1 MRITAY
7 KPIITRIDAFD
18 ATIGTTITFGWKG
31 AQAFQN
37 ELIIRDS
44 ETLDIVYKYK
54 TGRDMSL
61 KHVMNIAL
69 GTTNEDVTGQF
80 KNGKQYQATITVF
93 DKDGVQ
99 SDPSDPVTFWCFTE
113 PVLKIT
119 NEDVLSGIITMSS
132 LYLNFYYQQTEG
144 ETLSEYYIELYD
156 ENRYLLLRSSIYY
169 GSSSEE
175 YLEYRIEGLLNNH
188 TYYVNVNA
196 RTAHGIEVSTGL
208 VQFSV
213 KHDKMGAGALIS
225 LKDLGNGNV
234 SIGSNFK
241 IVDAN
246 SNPEEPIYINDEEI
260 DLRNPDSYV
269 NFFDGF
275 EVSGD
280 YEMKMKMRAV
290 QDWFYVLCKNEDEEV
305 LKITYKYY
313 DIDFEE
319 ETKRKYYFKLH
330 IFNDVQDLNV
340 FTKMFDKPTDD
351 QELTLVLRHYR
362 GYYAL
367 NLKIGNATVNTALPF
382 KLRSLDDTIIF
393 NDQNLADVDGSTDNI
408 ETQNE
413 QLKSLS
419 FPSSYNT
426 MEMEMEVKSLSSD
439 SATNEELKIDY
450 KNDILDESM
459 IGRRKYKLIN
469 NEDGT
474 ISIVDETSY
483 TQRGDFLSAEDLNKI
498 NESIN
503 NIKIIDDEEIISL
516 FNEANSVENDEE

>member
-1 MRITAY
+1 MRITVY

-69 GTTNEDVTGQF
+69 GTTNEDVTEQF

-144 ETLSEYYIELYD
+144 ETLSEYYVELYD
-156 ENRYLLLRSSIYY
+156 ENRHLLLKSSIYY

-196 RTAHGIEVSTGL
+196 RTTHGIEVSTDL

-213 KHDKMGAGALIS
+213 KYDKMGAGALVS

-241 IVDAN
+241 VIDAN
-246 SNPEEPIYINDEEI
+246 SNPEEPTYINNEEI
-260 DLRNPDSYV
+260 DLRDPDSWV

-275 EVSGD
+275 EVSGN
-280 YEMKMKMRAV
+280 YEMKIAMRAV
-290 QDWFYVLCKNEDEEV
+290 QEGFYVICKNEDNEV
-305 LKITYKYY
+305 LKITYEYY
-313 DIDFEE
+313 DIDYET
-319 ETKRKYYFKLH
+319 ETKRKYFFKLH
-330 IFNDVQDLNV
+330 VFNNNQDLNV
-340 FTKMFDKPTDD
+340 FTKMFDKLTDD
-351 QELTLVLRHYR
+351 QELVLVVQHVNE
-362 GYYAL
+362 YYSLKL
-367 NLKIGNATVNTALPF
+367 NIGNRTWPTGLP
-382 KLRSLDDTIIF
+382 
-393 NDQNLADVDGSTDNI
+393 
-408 ETQNE
+408 
-413 QLKSLS
+413 
-419 FPSSYNT
+419 
-426 MEMEMEVKSLSSD
+426 
-439 SATNEELKIDY
+439 
-450 KNDILDESM
+450 
-459 IGRRKYKLIN
+459 YKLQSQK
-469 NEDGT
+469 G
-474 ISIVDETSY
+474 
-483 TQRGDFLSAEDLNKI
+483 
-498 NESIN
+498 
-503 NIKIIDDEEIISL
+503 
-516 FNEANSVENDEE
+516 

>member
-44 ETLDIVYKYK
+44 ETLNIVYKYK

-69 GTTNEDVTGQF
+69 GTTNEDVTEEF
-80 KNGKQYQATITVF
+80 ENGKQYQATITVF

-144 ETLSEYYIELYD
+144 EVLNEYYVELYN
-156 ENRYLLLRSSIYY
+156 ENKHLLLSSSIYY

-196 RTAHGIEVSTGL
+196 RTTHGIEVSTDL
-208 VQFSV
+208 IQFSV
-213 KHDKMGAGALIS
+213 KYDKMGAGALVS

-241 IVDAN
+241 VIDAN
-246 SNPEEPIYINDEEI
+246 SNPEEPTYINNEEI
-260 DLRNPDSYV
+260 DLRDPDSWV

-275 EVSGD
+275 EVSGN
-280 YEMKMKMRAV
+280 YEMKIAMRAV
-290 QDWFYVLCKNEDEEV
+290 QEGFYVICKNEDNEV
-305 LKITYKYY
+305 LKITYEYY
-313 DIDFEE
+313 DIDYET
-319 ETKRKYYFKLH
+319 ETKRKYFFKLH
-330 IFNDVQDLNV
+330 VFNNNQDLNV
-340 FTKMFDKPTDD
+340 FTKMFDKLTDD
-351 QELTLVLRHYR
+351 QELVLVVQHVN
-362 GYYAL
+362 GYYSLKL
-367 NLKIGNATVNTALPF
+367 NIGNRTWPTGLP
-382 KLRSLDDTIIF
+382 
-393 NDQNLADVDGSTDNI
+393 
-408 ETQNE
+408 
-413 QLKSLS
+413 
-419 FPSSYNT
+419 
-426 MEMEMEVKSLSSD
+426 
-439 SATNEELKIDY
+439 
-450 KNDILDESM
+450 
-459 IGRRKYKLIN
+459 YKLQSQK
-469 NEDGT
+469 G
-474 ISIVDETSY
+474 
-483 TQRGDFLSAEDLNKI
+483 
-498 NESIN
+498 
-503 NIKIIDDEEIISL
+503 
-516 FNEANSVENDEE
+516 

>member
-61 KHVMNIAL
+61 KHVMNIEA
-69 GTTNEDVTGQF
+69 GTTNEDVTGDF
-80 KNGKQYQATITVF
+80 VNGKQYQATITVF

-99 SDPSDPVTFWCFTE
+99 SDPSDPITFWCFTE

-119 NEDVLSGIITMSS
+119 NEDVLDGIITMSS

-144 ETLSEYYIELYD
+144 ETLSEYYVELYD
-156 ENRYLLLRSSIYY
+156 ENRHLLLRSSIYY

-196 RTAHGIEVSTGL
+196 RTAHGIEVSTDL

-213 KHDKMGAGALIS
+213 KYDKMGAGALVS

-241 IVDAN
+241 IIDTN
-246 SNPEEPIYINDEEI
+246 SNPEEPTYINNEEI
-260 DLRNPDSYV
+260 DLRDPDNWV

-275 EVSGD
+275 EVSGN
-280 YEMKMKMRAV
+280 YEMKIAMRAV
-290 QDWFYVLCKNEDEEV
+290 QEGFYVICKNEDNEV
-305 LKITYKYY
+305 LKITYEYFDVDY
-313 DIDFEE
+313 ET
-319 ETKRKYYFKLH
+319 ETKRKYFFKLH
-330 IFNDVQDLNV
+330 VFNNNQDLNV
-340 FTKMFDKPTDD
+340 FTKMFDKSTDD
-351 QELTLVLRHYR
+351 QELVLVVQHVN
-362 GYYAL
+362 GYYSL
-367 NLKIGNATVNTALPF
+367 KIKIGNRTWPTGLP
-382 KLRSLDDTIIF
+382 
-393 NDQNLADVDGSTDNI
+393 
-408 ETQNE
+408 
-413 QLKSLS
+413 
-419 FPSSYNT
+419 
-426 MEMEMEVKSLSSD
+426 
-439 SATNEELKIDY
+439 
-450 KNDILDESM
+450 
-459 IGRRKYKLIN
+459 YKLQMQ
-469 NEDGT
+469 
-474 ISIVDETSY
+474 S
-483 TQRGDFLSAEDLNKI
+483 
-498 NESIN
+498 
-503 NIKIIDDEEIISL
+503 
-516 FNEANSVENDEE
+516 

>member
-18 ATIGTTITFGWKG
+18 ATVGTTITFGWKG

-44 ETLDIVYKYK
+44 ETLNIVYKYK

-69 GTTNEDVTGQF
+69 GTTNEDVTEEF
-80 KNGKQYQATITVF
+80 ENGKQYQATITVF

-144 ETLSEYYIELYD
+144 EVLNEYYVELYN
-156 ENRYLLLRSSIYY
+156 ENKHLLLSSSIYY

-213 KHDKMGAGALIS
+213 KYDKMGTGALIL

-234 SIGSNFK
+234 SVSSNFK

-246 SNPEEPIYINDEEI
+246 SNPEEPIYINSEEI
-260 DLRNPDSYV
+260 DLRDPDSYV

-275 EVSGD
+275 EVNGD
-280 YEMKMKMRAV
+280 YELKMNMRSV
-290 QDWFYVLCKNEDEEV
+290 QDWFYVICKNENGEV

-313 DIDFEE
+313 DIDLEE
-319 ETKRKYYFKLH
+319 ETKRKYYFKLNV
-330 IFNDVQDLNV
+330 FNDFQDLNV
-340 FTKMFDKPTDD
+340 FTKMFNKPSDD

-367 NLKIGNATVNTALPF
+367 NLKIGNATVNNALPF
-382 KLRSLDDTIIF
+382 KLRSVDDTIIF
-393 NDQNLADVDGSTDNI
+393 NDQNLTDIDTNDI
-408 ETQNE
+408 ETKSE
-413 QLKSLS
+413 QLESLS

-426 MEMEMEVKSLSSD
+426 MEMEMEVTPLNSD
-439 SATNEELKIDY
+439 DITNEELKVDY
-450 KNDILDESM
+450 KDDILDESM

-503 NIKIIDDEEIISL
+503 NIKTIDDEEIISL
-516 FNEANSVENDEE
+516 FNDENNETNNEG

>member
-18 ATIGTTITFGWKG
+18 ATVGTTITFGWRG

-44 ETLDIVYKYK
+44 ETLDVVYKYK

-61 KHVMNIAL
+61 KHVMNIEL
-69 GTTNEDVTGQF
+69 GTTNEDVTGDF
-80 KNGKQYQATITVF
+80 VNGKQYQATITVF

-119 NEDVLSGIITMSS
+119 NEDVLNGIITMSS

-144 ETLSEYYIELYD
+144 ETLSEYYVELYD
-156 ENRYLLLRSSIYY
+156 ENRHLLLRSSIYY

-213 KHDKMGAGALIS
+213 KYDKMGAGALIS

-246 SNPEEPIYINDEEI
+246 SNPEESIYINDEEI
-260 DLRNPDSYV
+260 DLRDPDSYV

-382 KLRSLDDTIIF
+382 KLRSVDDTIIF

-439 SATNEELKIDY
+439 SATNEELKVDY

-503 NIKIIDDEEIISL
+503 NIKTIDDEEIISL

>member
-69 GTTNEDVTGQF
+69 GTTNEDVTEQF

-99 SDPSDPVTFWCFTE
+99 SEPSDPVTFWCFTE

-144 ETLSEYYIELYD
+144 EILSEYYVELYD
-156 ENRYLLLRSSIYY
+156 ENKHLLLRSSIYY

-213 KHDKMGAGALIS
+213 KYDKMGAGALVS
-225 LKDLGNGNV
+225 LRDLGNGNV

-241 IVDAN
+241 VVDAN
-246 SNPEEPIYINDEEI
+246 SNPEEPTYINNEEI
-260 DLRNPDSYV
+260 DLRDPDNWV

-275 EVSGD
+275 EVSGN
-280 YEMKMKMRAV
+280 YEMKIAMRAV
-290 QDWFYVLCKNEDEEV
+290 QEGFYVICKNEDNEV
-305 LKITYKYY
+305 LKITYEYY
-313 DIDFEE
+313 DIDYET
-319 ETKRKYYFKLH
+319 ETKRKYFFKLH
-330 IFNDVQDLNV
+330 VFNNNQDLNV
-340 FTKMFDKPTDD
+340 FTKMFDKLTDD
-351 QELTLVLRHYR
+351 QELVLVVQHVN
-362 GYYAL
+362 GYYSLKL
-367 NLKIGNATVNTALPF
+367 NIGNRTWPTGLP
-382 KLRSLDDTIIF
+382 
-393 NDQNLADVDGSTDNI
+393 
-408 ETQNE
+408 
-413 QLKSLS
+413 
-419 FPSSYNT
+419 
-426 MEMEMEVKSLSSD
+426 
-439 SATNEELKIDY
+439 
-450 KNDILDESM
+450 
-459 IGRRKYKLIN
+459 YKLQSQK
-469 NEDGT
+469 G
-474 ISIVDETSY
+474 
-483 TQRGDFLSAEDLNKI
+483 
-498 NESIN
+498 
-503 NIKIIDDEEIISL
+503 
-516 FNEANSVENDEE
+516 

>member
-113 PVLKIT
+113 PVLRIT
-119 NEDVLSGIITMSS
+119 NQDVLSGIITMSS
-132 LYLNFYYQQTEG
+132 LYLKFYYQQTEG
-144 ETLSEYYIELYD
+144 ETLSEYYVELYD
-156 ENRYLLLRSSIYY
+156 ENRHLLLRSSIYY

-196 RTAHGIEVSTGL
+196 RTAHGIEVNTGL

-213 KHDKMGAGALIS
+213 KYDKMGAGALVS

-241 IVDAN
+241 VIDAN
-246 SNPEEPIYINDEEI
+246 SNPEEPIYINNEEI
-260 DLRNPDSYV
+260 DLRDPDSWV

-275 EVSGD
+275 EVSGN
-280 YEMKMKMRAV
+280 YEMKIVMRAV
-290 QDWFYVLCKNEDEEV
+290 QEGFYVICKNEDNEV
-305 LKITYKYY
+305 LKITYEYY
-313 DIDFEE
+313 DIDYET
-319 ETKRKYYFKLH
+319 ETKRKYFFKLH
-330 IFNDVQDLNV
+330 VFNNDQDLNV
-340 FTKMFDKPTDD
+340 FTKMFDKLTDD
-351 QELTLVLRHYR
+351 QELVLVVQHVN
-362 GYYAL
+362 GYYSL
-367 NLKIGNATVNTALPF
+367 KIKIGNRTWPTGLP
-382 KLRSLDDTIIF
+382 
-393 NDQNLADVDGSTDNI
+393 
-408 ETQNE
+408 
-413 QLKSLS
+413 
-419 FPSSYNT
+419 
-426 MEMEMEVKSLSSD
+426 
-439 SATNEELKIDY
+439 
-450 KNDILDESM
+450 
-459 IGRRKYKLIN
+459 YKLQMQ
-469 NEDGT
+469 
-474 ISIVDETSY
+474 S
-483 TQRGDFLSAEDLNKI
+483 
-498 NESIN
+498 
-503 NIKIIDDEEIISL
+503 
-516 FNEANSVENDEE
+516 

>member
-18 ATIGTTITFGWKG
+18 ATVGTTITFGWRG

-44 ETLDIVYKYK
+44 ETLDVVYKYK

-61 KHVMNIAL
+61 KHVMNIEL
-69 GTTNEDVTGQF
+69 GTKNEDVTGDF
-80 KNGKQYQATITVF
+80 VNGKQYQATITVF

-113 PVLKIT
+113 PVLRIT

-144 ETLSEYYIELYD
+144 EILSEYYVELYD
-156 ENRYLLLRSSIYY
+156 ENRHILLSSSIYY

-213 KHDKMGAGALIS
+213 KYDKMGAGALIS

-260 DLRNPDSYV
+260 DLRDPDSYV

-290 QDWFYVLCKNEDEEV
+290 QDWFYVLCKNKDEEV

-313 DIDFEE
+313 DMDFEE

-382 KLRSLDDTIIF
+382 KLRSVDDTIIF

-408 ETQNE
+408 ETENE

-439 SATNEELKIDY
+439 SATNEELKVDY

-503 NIKIIDDEEIISL
+503 NIKTIDDEEIISL
-516 FNEANSVENDEE
+516 FNEANSVENDEG

>member
-61 KHVMNIAL
+61 KHVMNIEA
-69 GTTNEDVTGQF
+69 GTTNEDVTGDF
-80 KNGKQYQATITVF
+80 VNGKQYQATITVF

-144 ETLSEYYIELYD
+144 ETLSEYYVELYD
-156 ENRYLLLRSSIYY
+156 ENKHLLLRSSIYY

-196 RTAHGIEVSTGL
+196 RTAHGIEVSTDL

-213 KHDKMGAGALIS
+213 KYDKMGAGALVS
-225 LKDLGNGNV
+225 LRDLGNGNV

-241 IVDAN
+241 VVDAN
-246 SNPEEPIYINDEEI
+246 SNPEKPTYINNEEI
-260 DLRNPDSYV
+260 DLRDPDNWV

-275 EVSGD
+275 EVSGN
-280 YEMKMKMRAV
+280 YEMKIAMRAV
-290 QDWFYVLCKNEDEEV
+290 QEGFYVICKNEDNEV
-305 LKITYKYY
+305 LKITYEYFDVDY
-313 DIDFEE
+313 ET
-319 ETKRKYYFKLH
+319 ETKRKYFFKLH
-330 IFNDVQDLNV
+330 VFNNNQDLNV
-340 FTKMFDKPTDD
+340 FTKMFDKSTDD
-351 QELTLVLRHYR
+351 QELVLVVQHVN
-362 GYYAL
+362 GYYSL
-367 NLKIGNATVNTALPF
+367 KIKIGNRTWPTGLP
-382 KLRSLDDTIIF
+382 
-393 NDQNLADVDGSTDNI
+393 
-408 ETQNE
+408 
-413 QLKSLS
+413 
-419 FPSSYNT
+419 
-426 MEMEMEVKSLSSD
+426 
-439 SATNEELKIDY
+439 
-450 KNDILDESM
+450 
-459 IGRRKYKLIN
+459 YKLQMQ
-469 NEDGT
+469 
-474 ISIVDETSY
+474 S
-483 TQRGDFLSAEDLNKI
+483 
-498 NESIN
+498 
-503 NIKIIDDEEIISL
+503 
-516 FNEANSVENDEE
+516 

>member
-44 ETLDIVYKYK
+44 ETLNIVYKYK

-69 GTTNEDVTGQF
+69 GTTNEDVTEQF

-144 ETLSEYYIELYD
+144 EILSEYYVELYD
-156 ENRYLLLRSSIYY
+156 ENKHLLLRSSIYY

-213 KHDKMGAGALIS
+213 KYDKMGAGALIS

-260 DLRNPDSYV
+260 DLRDPDSYV

-340 FTKMFDKPTDD
+340 FTKMFNKPTDD

-382 KLRSLDDTIIF
+382 KLRSVDDTIIF

-439 SATNEELKIDY
+439 SATNEELKVDY

-503 NIKIIDDEEIISL
+503 NIKTIDDEEIISL
-516 FNEANSVENDEE
+516 FNEANSAENDEE